1 MKNEFDYLN
10 DVKVDF
16 SKYDL
21 EKLTEL
27 ERMKMIN
34 AIAKGK
40 NKFWVKAASIAACLT
55 IVITLNQSV
64 YAQSIINDIVKS
76 ISTGFNHFVQVDN
89 ANIEIELPKEV
100 KLYDKNGIPLTTY
113 RSGDVAYTKDG
124 ELIINVTEYA
134 LENFNISL
142 EAEDESGL
150 SIIISDKQED
160 DPVAAGSNENRLIIN
175 DEKEIDDYLNFKAK
189 LPAYLP
195 NGYVFYGAELYKS
208 SDGSVSGDYLNIHY
222 KNHAS
227 GKSFIVMERMLN
239 DDTAFTLS
247 TDGTIEETKVN
258 GCKAVLVGNSSL
270 DWETGNISVSIA
282 GRDALSRN
290 ELFEV
295 AESVK

>member
-10 DVKVDF
+10 NVKVDF
-16 SKYDL
+16 SEYNL
-21 EKLTEL
+21 EELTDL

-34 AIAKGK
+34 VITKRRNG
-40 NKFWVKAASIAACLT
+40 FWMKAASIAACLT

-76 ISTGFNHFVQVDN
+76 ISTGFNHFVQVDST
-89 ANIEIELPKEV
+89 NIEIELPNDI

-124 ELIINVTEYA
+124 ELIVNVTDYA

-142 EAEDESGL
+142 EAEDDAGISVKISG
-150 SIIISDKQED
+150 KQKD
-160 DPVAAGSNENRLIIN
+160 DPIAAGTNENKLIIK
-175 DEKEIDDYLNFKAK
+175 DEKEVSAHLNFKAM

-195 NGYVFYGAELYKS
+195 DGYGFYGAELFKN
-208 SDGSVSGDYLNIHY
+208 SDGTASGDYLNIYY

-227 GKSFIVMERMLN
+227 GKSFVVMERILN
-239 DDTAFTLS
+239 DDTAFTS
-247 TDGTIEETKVN
+247 TTDRTIEETKVN
-258 GCKAVLVGNSSL
+258 GCKAVLEDDKTLS
-270 DWETGNISVSIA
+270 WETGNISISIA

>member
-10 DVKVDF
+10 SAKVDF

-21 EKLTEL
+21 EGLTDL
-27 ERMKMIN
+27 ERIKMIN

-40 NKFWVKAASIAACLT
+40 NKFWIKAASIAACLT

-64 YAQSIINDIVKS
+64 YAQGIINDIVKS

-100 KLYDKNGIPLTTY
+100 KLYDKNGIPLTAY
-113 RSGDVAYTKDG
+113 RSGDAAYTKDG
-124 ELIINVTEYA
+124 EIIINVTEYA
-134 LENFNISL
+134 LENFNVSL
-142 EAEDESGL
+142 GAEYESGL
-150 SIIISDKQED
+150 SVIISDKQED
-160 DPVAAGSNENRLIIN
+160 DPIAAGSNENRLIIN
-175 DEKEIDDYLNFKAK
+175 DEKEINDHLNFKAK

-195 NGYVFYGAELYKS
+195 EGYAFYGAELYKG
-208 SDGSVSGDYLNIHY
+208 SDGSISGDYLNIHY

-227 GKSFIVMERMLN
+227 GKSFVVMERILSSDN
-239 DDTAFTLS
+239 AFTLS

-258 GCKAVLVGNSSL
+258 GCKAVLEDNRTLS
-270 DWETGNISVSIA
+270 WETGNISVGIA
-282 GRDALSRN
+282 GRDALNRN
-290 ELFEV
+290 ELFRV

>member
-150 SIIISDKQED
+150 SVIISDKRED

-195 NGYVFYGAELYKS
+195 NGYVFYGAELYKN
-208 SDGSVSGDYLNIHY
+208 SDGSVSGDYLNIYY